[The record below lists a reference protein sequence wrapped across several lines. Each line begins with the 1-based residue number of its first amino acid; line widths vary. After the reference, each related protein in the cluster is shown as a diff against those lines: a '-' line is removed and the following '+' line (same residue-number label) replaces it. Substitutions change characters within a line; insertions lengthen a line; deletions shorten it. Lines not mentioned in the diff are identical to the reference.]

1 VSSPICRAWEHD
13 SLHLYLLESHVS
25 SLEAD
30 PPPTQVINAAID
42 LFAVA
47 LPLQPPKVQESSL
60 EQLAMLLSRPYSRE
74 PGNKAALRIN
84 VATAIL
90 CALVV
95 ANRETRFPPGR
106 LATSSIEKIAA
117 DIVQVSKSKGSCRS
131 C

>member
-1 VSSPICRAWEHD
+1 VCTALEHD
-13 SLHLYLLESHVS
+13 SLRLYLLEP
-25 SLEAD
+25 LDPGIEAD

-47 LPLQPPKVQESSL
+47 LPLQAQKVQESSL

-74 PGNKAALRIN
+74 PGRKAALRVN

-95 ANRETRFPPGR
+95 ANRETRYSSGK

-117 DIVQVSKSKGSCRS
+117 DIIQVSTLGLFHRAR
-131 C
+131 